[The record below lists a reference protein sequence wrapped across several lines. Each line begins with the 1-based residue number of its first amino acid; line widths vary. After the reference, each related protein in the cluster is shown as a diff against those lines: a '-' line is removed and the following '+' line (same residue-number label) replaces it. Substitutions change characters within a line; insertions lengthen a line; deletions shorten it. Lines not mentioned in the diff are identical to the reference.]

1 MSKRGKESSMDITTP
16 KIAELI
22 ELLEKSAAT
31 EIEVHDGD
39 KSIRVSRQG
48 QPATAYI
55 QGAAHP
61 VAVANNPGLH
71 QAHPTHVNAAPEHQG
86 HVLRSPMVGT
96 VYLAP
101 NPGAKA
107 FVELGQIVNSG
118 DVLCIVEAMKM
129 MNQIEADKS
138 GKIVARLVENAA
150 PVEFDQPL
158 FIIE

>member
-1 MSKRGKESSMDITTP
+1 MDITTP

-22 ELLEKSAAT
+22 ELLEKTSVT

-48 QPATAYI
+48 QHAATFI
-55 QGAAHP
+55 HAAHL
-61 VAVANNPGLH
+61 AGAANNPAP
-71 QAHPTHVNAAPEHQG
+71 QAHSTHANATPEHQG

-101 NPGAKA
+101 NPGAKS
-107 FVELGQIVNSG
+107 FVELGQIVSSG